1 MPRIKLNIRNL
12 SVPDKVVRGR
22 QIVTAMT
29 NNANFSNP
37 HPSLSEV
44 AASLTALEQAHT
56 SLQGVK
62 ADVKAKTVAQE
73 DAEAGVDKI
82 LGQLAAYVESIA
94 GDDEK
99 IITSAGLAMK
109 LSRSAPSFL
118 PPPDGLHATAGD
130 HDGVIELSWK
140 KVTNAKSYTVQLSPD
155 PPTSESWTHAAIATS
170 TFSSIEKLTSG
181 KRYWFRVAAV
191 GTLGQ
196 SGWSEPATKTRRS
209 KNNHSCPHRVMR
221 RGASL

>member
-29 NNANFSNP
+29 NNANFSTP
-37 HPSLSEV
+37 HPPLSEV
-44 AASLTALEQAHT
+44 TASLTTLEQAHT
-56 SLQGVK
+56 SLQGAK

-73 DAEAGVDKI
+73 DAEATVDKI

-99 IITSAGLAMK
+99 IITSAGLTMK

-118 PPPDGLHATAGD
+118 PPPEGLSAVAGD

-140 KVTNAKSYTVQLSPD
+140 KVANARSYTIQFSLD
-155 PPTSESWTHAAIATS
+155 PPTAESWTHAGIATAA
-170 TFSSIEKLTSG
+170 FSPMEKLTSG

-191 GTLGQ
+191 GALGQ
-196 SGWSEPATKTRRS
+196 SGWSEPATRIA
-209 KNNHSCPHRVMR
+209 P
-221 RGASL
+221 